1 MPNNKIKPKRSY
13 TANAVPTTSDL
24 DANELAINWA
34 DGKAYT
40 KDAAGN
46 IVSVTLGGGGG
57 GADSRWDLFLPPAPT
72 GLTATAGNAQAT
84 VSWSAPSVLSQTP
97 ITDYIV
103 QYSTNSGSTWTTFV
117 ETTIAIT
124 AQPSNQTA
132 ASGAATFSVTAT
144 VSPSG
149 TATYQ
154 WEKSDDGGSTFAAVA
169 GGTSATLSLTSLTI
183 ASDNNDQYRV
193 VVSAVGATAVTSS
206 AATLTVTQPPNAPT
220 SLAATAG
227 NAQLS
232 LSWTAPSAPGSSA
245 ITGYTVEYTPSGGSA
260 ATVNTGSTATS
271 YTLTG
276 LTNGTSHSVRV
287 RAVSAAGNGDY
298 STAVTATPANT
309 SLTASGWSGAGTA
322 ASKLAPPASP
332 ASFGGATISVN
343 ATGTLNVSISSVDP
357 YNDSWRVF
365 IARHGTQ
372 VLSQDAGIADGTT
385 FTVAVTAGQTITLS
399 QEGPAYWRPATRM
412 WVS

>member
-1 MPNNKIKPKRSY
+1 MPFSFPSSPSVGQQSTQNGRTYSWSGSAWELVAGDDARWDYFKPAAPTSV
-13 TANAVPTTSDL
+13 TAS
-24 DANELAINWA
+24 
-34 DGKAYT
+34 
-40 KDAAGN
+40 AGN
-46 IVSVTLGGGGG
+46 T
-57 GADSRWDLFLPPAPT
+57 
-72 GLTATAGNAQAT
+72 QAT
-84 VSWSAPSVLSQTP
+84 VSWSAPSVLAQTP
-97 ITDYIV
+97 ITDYVV
-103 QYSTNSGSTWTTFV
+103 QFSTNSGSTWTTFV

-132 ASGAATFSVTAT
+132 SSGAATFSVTAT

-154 WEKSDDGGSTFAAVA
+154 WERSDNGGSTFAAVA
-169 GGTSATLSLTSLTI
+169 GATSATLSLTSLTN
-183 ASDNNDQYRV
+183 ASDNSDQYRV

-232 LSWTAPSAPGSSA
+232 LSWTVPSAAGSSA

-260 ATVNTGSTATS
+260 TTVNTGSTSTS

-298 STAVTATPANT
+298 SSAVTGTP
-309 SLTASGWSGAGTA
+309 TA
-322 ASKLAPPASP
+322 ASVPGVPTSASTAQGNLASGATVYNPSGDICNVGWVGWNPPASD
-332 ASFGGATISVN
+332 GGSAITGYKISGNLGSVTIGSQFRYINLGPNTGAGALHLSNYDGTVTVRAINAVGEGAAATITN
-343 ATGTLNVSISSVDP
+343 
-357 YNDSWRVF
+357 
-365 IARHGTQ
+365 
-372 VLSQDAGIADGTT
+372 
-385 FTVAVTAGQTITLS
+385 FTWWDCG
-399 QEGPAYWRPATRM
+399 
-412 WVS
+412 